1 MESLVVC
8 DEELVLLPE
17 KAIWWPAQQT
27 LILADLHLGKSMHF
41 RKAGIP
47 LPLLSQQKDFVVLE
61 KLLQTP
67 QLEQVLF
74 LGDLFH
80 SSYNSD
86 WELLGQLIS
95 KHQHLRY
102 TLVQGNHDILHEN
115 QYKRFGF
122 EVFDFL
128 HIGPFLFTH
137 EPVENPSV
145 YNIYGHIHPGV
156 RLAGGGGQKLRL
168 PCFFFSEK
176 YAVLP
181 SFGKLTGL
189 FALTPKKTDR
199 IFAISEDKIFR
210 LS

>member
-1 MESLVVC
+1 MVC
-8 DEELVLLPE
+8 GEELVLLPE
-17 KAIWWPAQQT
+17 KAIWWPVQQT

-47 LPLLSQQKDFVVLE
+47 LPLLSHQKDFVVLE
-61 KLLQTP
+61 KLLKTP
-67 QLEQVLF
+67 KLKQVLF

-95 KHQHLRY
+95 QHQHLRY

-115 QYKRFGF
+115 EYKRFGF
-122 EVFDFL
+122 EVFDL
-128 HIGPFLFTH
+128 LRLGPFLFSH
-137 EPVENPSV
+137 EPVENPSE

-156 RLAGGGGQKLRL
+156 KLAGGAGQRLRL

-189 FALTPKKTDR
+189 YALAPKKTDR
-199 IFAISEDKIFR
+199 IFAVSEGKIFK

>member
-1 MESLVVC
+1 MVC
-8 DEELVLLPE
+8 GEELVLLPE
-17 KAIWWPAQQT
+17 KAIWWSAQQT

-67 QLEQVLF
+67 QLKQVLF

-95 KHQHLRY
+95 KHQHLHY

-115 QYKRFGF
+115 EYKRFGI

-128 HIGPFLFTH
+128 HLGPFLFTH
-137 EPVENPSV
+137 EPVENPSA
-145 YNIYGHIHPGV
+145 YNVYGHIHPGV
-156 RLAGGGGQKLRL
+156 RLAGGGGQRLRL

-189 FALTPKKTDR
+189 FALAPKKTDR

>member
-1 MESLVVC
+1 MVC
-8 DEELVLLPE
+8 GEELVLLPE

-67 QLEQVLF
+67 QLKQVLF

-95 KHQHLRY
+95 KHQHLHY

-115 QYKRFGF
+115 EYKRFGF

-128 HIGPFLFTH
+128 HLGPFLFTH
-137 EPVENPSV
+137 EPVENPST
-145 YNIYGHIHPGV
+145 YNVYGHIHPGV
-156 RLAGGGGQKLRL
+156 RLAGGGGQRLRL

-189 FALTPKKTDR
+189 FALAPKKTDR